1 MKILLVH
8 LCLAP
13 YEIFTLKMFGAIK
26 NTLFNVRCSLKTR
39 QSMTSS
45 AKIWIQHFFFFFRK
59 LIKSSR
65 LDGQKYSNDKIE
77 SRGCLMTL
85 LSMTA
90 MALMTRPLMRLS
102 IWQNRKSLQ

>member
-8 LCLAP
+8 LCLALN
-13 YEIFTLKMFGAIK
+13 EIFI
-26 NTLFNVRCSLKTR
+26 VS
-39 QSMTSS
+39 
-45 AKIWIQHFFFFFRK
+45 FFFANTCK
-59 LIKSSR
+59 VIKSGR
-65 LDGQKYSNDKIE
+65 FDGQKYHNDKIE
-77 SRGCLMTL
+77 SRDCLMTL